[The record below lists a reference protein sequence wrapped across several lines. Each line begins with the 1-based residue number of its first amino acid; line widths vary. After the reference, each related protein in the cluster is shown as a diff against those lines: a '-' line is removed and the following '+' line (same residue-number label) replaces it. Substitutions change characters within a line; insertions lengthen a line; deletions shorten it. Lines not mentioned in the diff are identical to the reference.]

1 MTALAARRAAPSDPT
16 LDGRSILV
24 IEDHADSR
32 DLLTAVLQ
40 SLRAHV
46 VRARTV

>member
-1 MTALAARRAAPSDPT
+1 MTALAARQPSGSDPT

-32 DLLTAVLQ
+32 DLSRQ
-40 SLRAHV
+40 S
-46 VRARTV
+46 